1 MVQIFGGEE
10 ARFVFHENLDFRGEN
25 KPAGKW
31 QILKKTVSKRVFIV
45 YFIVLYLNA
54 KMFAHFV

>member
-25 KPAGKW
+25 KPAGK
-31 QILKKTVSKRVFIV
+31 
-45 YFIVLYLNA
+45 
-54 KMFAHFV
+54 